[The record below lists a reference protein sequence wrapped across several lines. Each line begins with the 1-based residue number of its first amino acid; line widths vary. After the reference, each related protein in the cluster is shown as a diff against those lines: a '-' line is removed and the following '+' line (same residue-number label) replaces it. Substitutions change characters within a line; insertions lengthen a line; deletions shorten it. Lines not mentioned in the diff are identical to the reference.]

1 MDFATGAVVQLAHST
16 MLYALKD
23 VAKLERGETLLVLG
37 AEAAL
42 DSRRSN
48 WES

>member
-1 MDFATGAVVQLAHST
+1 MVQLAHGT

-23 VAKLERGETLLVLG
+23 VAKLERGETLLVL
-37 AEAAL
+37 APEAAL

-48 WES
+48 WEN